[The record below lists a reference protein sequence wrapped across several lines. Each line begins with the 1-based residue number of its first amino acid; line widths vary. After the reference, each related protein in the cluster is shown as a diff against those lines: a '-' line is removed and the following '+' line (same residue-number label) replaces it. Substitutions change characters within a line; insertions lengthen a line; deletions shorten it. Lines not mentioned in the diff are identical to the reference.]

1 MTFLLRTFLL
11 LLLLGRCTFSVVRGG
26 AQHRGEQERVTF
38 SVLTMQFTHLHTH
51 NSGVDKYIRLW
62 RQHSYLFFLEEGLN
76 ELRRVKGHLLGKL
89 IETLL
94 DPIFALDA
102 FLSHLGLDTL
112 QLLFLLSLKL
122 LLLLGIFGFLRLRNL
137 QLEFL
142 LNFQIRLVFLFGVLL
157 LKLLDLFIL
166 LLLELLEFLPRP
178 VDDFLNLGIYHHLFH
193 L

>member
-26 AQHRGEQERVTF
+26 AQHRGEQERVSF
-38 SVLTMQFTHLHTH
+38 SVLTMQFTH
-51 NSGVDKYIRLW
+51 
-62 RQHSYLFFLEEGLN
+62 LFFLEEGLN

>member
-26 AQHRGEQERVTF
+26 AQHRGEQERVRASF
-38 SVLTMQFTHLHTH
+38 VLTMQFTHLHTH
-51 NSGVDKYIRLW
+51 NSGVDNYTRLW

-76 ELRRVKGHLLGKL
+76 ELRRVKGHLLSKL

-94 DPIFALDA
+94 DPIFALNA

-122 LLLLGIFGFLRLRNL
+122 LLFLGIFGFLRLS
-137 QLEFL
+137 
-142 LNFQIRLVFLFGVLL
+142 
-157 LKLLDLFIL
+157 DL
-166 LLLELLEFLPRP
+166 
-178 VDDFLNLGIYHHLFH
+178 
-193 L
+193 